1 MNEMGKYIG
10 IKNRGSQMHKNK
22 AKYDRRTRKKLVE
35 SDNEY
40 EFCVECEFCHKPFE
54 PQYGEDVCPEC
65 GGKNG

>member
-1 MNEMGKYIG
+1 
-10 IKNRGSQMHKNK
+10 MHKNK

-54 PQYGEDVCPEC
+54 PEFGEDVCPEC
-65 GGKNG
+65 GGKNGA